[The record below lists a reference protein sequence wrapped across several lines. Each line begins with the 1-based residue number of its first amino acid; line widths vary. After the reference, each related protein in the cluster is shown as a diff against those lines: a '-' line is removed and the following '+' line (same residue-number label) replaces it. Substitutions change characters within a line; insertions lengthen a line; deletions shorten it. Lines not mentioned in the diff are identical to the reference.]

1 MTQYYIIYREG
12 CIGEKGEE
20 KTLLKVSEEGVSMYD
35 RRAKDW
41 MSGKNADRYAIN
53 WPDKEEIPESKVNG
67 YIDGFTKR
75 DQSHL

>member
-1 MTQYYIIYREG
+1 MTQYYIVYREG

-20 KTLLKVSEEGVSMYD
+20 KTLLKVSAEGVSMYD

-41 MSGKNADRYAIN
+41 IPGKNADRYAIN
-53 WPDKEEIPESKVNG
+53 WPDKEEIPVSKVNG

-75 DQSHL
+75 DQAYL

>member
-1 MTQYYIIYREG
+1 MTQYYIVYREG

-20 KTLLKVSEEGVSMYD
+20 KTLLKVSDDGVFMYD

-41 MSGKNADRYAIN
+41 ISGKNANRYAIY

-67 YIDGFTKR
+67 YISGFTKR